1 MRTWLLL
8 ALVALGI
15 GCEKKAAPEPAALV
29 TSSAASVSAS
39 PSSSGVST
47 PAIKPA
53 TAVAHREM
61 EAFVQG
67 RKIGEMT
74 CDREPLADGGFRLTI
89 HSMLVFK
96 IADDNP
102 DVRTVDGIQVQE
114 FSSALV
120 MTKSSD
126 ITKEKGA
133 EERVDLTLVDRSLQV
148 VIDKPSHHDEKKLP
162 VPGNWST
169 ETAVFYQLRARAM
182 AGEKLPIT
190 HRYMEFDD
198 DDVDFTPH
206 TFTLLEKTR
215 VKTKEGEVDAWKAE
229 QRNEKDGDTAKTVY
243 DDEGMPLRYELG
255 VLLVT
260 PKGMDGGK
268 PAEMAQLNPYLSV
281 DGVVSPKDESVT
293 VELTVTGDGADPTSL
308 FVEGPYQ
315 KVERK
320 GDLYTLTLL
329 RVSSKGA
336 KAPKLPLLD
345 APENIG
351 KFLKPTSTSQS
362 NDPKIIEKAKSIVG
376 SEQDSRVAAEAIVK
390 WVFKNLGKADG
401 VRGTA
406 SAVETLNAGKGD
418 CTEHAAL
425 TVALARAAGIPARN
439 VTGIVLVPGKKTE
452 AGYHAWPEF
461 WLGEWVVLDPALGTF
476 DAGPHYIWLGY
487 DEPGEVHGTGRMAR
501 LIGRTKIAIKN

>member
-8 ALVALGI
+8 GLLALGI
-15 GCEKKAAPEPAALV
+15 GCEKKASPEPSAVV
-29 TSSAASVSAS
+29 TASAAASVSAS
-39 PSSSGVST
+39 ASSVAA
-47 PAIKPA
+47 PPIKPA

-67 RKIGEMT
+67 RKIGEMV
-74 CDREPLADGGFRLTI
+74 CDREPLPNGGFRITI

-102 DVRTVDGIQVQE
+102 AVRTVDGIQVQD
-114 FSSALV
+114 FTGDLV

-133 EERVDLTLVDRSLQV
+133 EERVDLSLVDRSLQV

-182 AGEKLPIT
+182 AGEKLPISQ
-190 HRYMEFDD
+190 RYMEFDD

-215 VKTKEGEVDAWKAE
+215 FKTKEGELDAWKAE

-243 DDEGMPLRYELG
+243 DDEGMPLHYELG
-255 VLLVT
+255 VLVVA
-260 PKGMDGGK
+260 PKGVDGGK

-281 DGVVSPKDESVT
+281 DGVVNPKDETVM
-293 VELTVTGDGADPTSL
+293 VELTVQGDAADPTAL
-308 FVEGPYQ
+308 FLDGPYQ

-329 RVSSKGA
+329 RVNAKGA
-336 KAPKLPLLD
+336 TAPKLPLKD
-345 APENIG
+345 APESIT

-362 NDPKIIEKAKSIVG
+362 NDPKIVEKAKSIVG
-376 SEQDSRVAAEAIVK
+376 AEQDSRAAATALVQ

-406 SAVETLNAGKGD
+406 SAVETLNAGRGD

-476 DAGPHYIWLGY
+476 DVGPHYIWLGY

-501 LIGRTKIAIKN
+501 LIGRTKIAIKKQ